1 MCYAEGI
8 QWIEQ
13 GCKCGQN
20 ISRWKVTKVD
30 LQSTLLSYCQAHDQ
44 TVIECD
50 YLGSSYH
57 KLFYD
62 PQVNSTVIP
71 IYKNREKR
79 IFEFSDRFNPPHW
92 PPIFEKITI

>member
-57 KLFYD
+57 KLFLSIGWIFLRYKMKQGD
-62 PQVNSTVIP
+62 P
-71 IYKNREKR
+71 EKKFHTNFG
-79 IFEFSDRFNPPHW
+79 ISGG
-92 PPIFEKITI
+92 IGL